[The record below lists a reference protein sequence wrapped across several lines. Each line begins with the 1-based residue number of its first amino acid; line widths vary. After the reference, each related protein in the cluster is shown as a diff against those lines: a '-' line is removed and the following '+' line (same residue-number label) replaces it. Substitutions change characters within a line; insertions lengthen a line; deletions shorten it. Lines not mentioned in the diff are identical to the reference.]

1 MSPVVAIVGRPN
13 VGKSTLFNRLIG
25 HRQALVDD
33 RPGVTRDRNYG
44 VSEALGREVV
54 IVDTG
59 GFEPEPEDDLFVV
72 VRAQAEAAIDQA
84 DIILFVVD
92 RQAGLTPADKLA
104 ADILRKRAGQR
115 MGPGGQVRDRILL
128 VVNKCD
134 SPKHDDDAAEFW
146 SLGMDNLLPISAE
159 HGRGVWEL
167 WQAVEAMLPPLPI
180 EDPTRRKTARPKHA
194 ASKDAAPKIAAPA
207 GPQDQDL
214 DPDEDLG
221 WTDAQEPGADDDW
234 EAEED
239 DDGSLEDG
247 SLPDADPLEPEEEGE
262 PGEIRIAVLG
272 RPNIGKSTLINR
284 LLGEERHVVHDA
296 PGTTMDAVDSV
307 LEVEGRRYRLVDTA
321 GVRRRTKIDD
331 RVESWAS
338 LAAIRTIERCHVVLL
353 VIDGELGATNQ
364 DTRLAALVEDRGRA
378 CIVLVN
384 RWDKVRESPDRNV
397 GVVDDEL
404 DRYLPQLSWAPRLY
418 ISALTGK
425 GCHRI
430 LPLVEQVYVEFD
442 KRISTARANR
452 FLEDAVAA
460 YSVPQLHHHPV
471 KLNYMTQA
479 RVRPPTFLIWANTPD
494 GVKAPY
500 KRYLLNKLREVFGF
514 QGTPIRLQLRQKRR
528 PGEEKEG

>member
-1 MSPVVAIVGRPN
+1 MSPVIAIVGRPN
-13 VGKSTLFNRLIG
+13 VGKSTLFNRLVG
-25 HRQALVDD
+25 SRQALVDD

-44 VSEALGREVV
+44 VSHALGRPVV

-59 GFEPEPEDDLFVV
+59 GFEPEPDDDLFVV
-72 VRAQAEAAIDQA
+72 VRAQAEAAIDEA
-84 DIILFVVD
+84 DVILFVVD

-115 MGPGGQVRDRILL
+115 MGPGGEARGRILL

-146 SLGMDNLLPISAE
+146 SLGLDTLMPISAE

-167 WQAVEAMLPPLPI
+167 WQAVEERLP
-180 EDPTRRKTARPKHA
+180 
-194 ASKDAAPKIAAPA
+194 APA
-207 GPQDQDL
+207 EGEVEDQAEASDTWA
-214 DPDEDLG
+214 DDEDEG
-221 WTDAQEPGADDDW
+221 WG
-234 EAEED
+234 EEVD
-239 DDGSLEDG
+239 EDG
-247 SLPDADPLEPEEEGE
+247 FPLSRPDAPIEPEEEGE

-272 RPNIGKSTLINR
+272 RPNIGKSTLVNR
-284 LLGEERHVVHDA
+284 LLGEDRHVVHDA
-296 PGTTMDAVDSV
+296 PGTTVDAVDSV

-321 GVRRRTKIDD
+321 GVRRRAKIDD

-338 LAAIRTIERCHVVLL
+338 LRAIRTIERCHVVLL
-353 VIDGELGATNQ
+353 VIDGELGATQQ
-364 DTRLAALVEDRGRA
+364 DTRLAALIEDRGRA

-384 RWDKVRESPDRNV
+384 RWDKVREAEDRNV

-430 LPLVEQVYVEFD
+430 LPLVEQVYAEFD
-442 KRISTARANR
+442 KRVSTARANR
-452 FLEDAVAA
+452 FLEDAVTA

-479 RVRPPTFLIWANTPD
+479 RVRPPTFVIWANTPD
-494 GVKAPY
+494 GVKDPY
-500 KRYLLNKLREVFGF
+500 KRYLQNKLREVFGF
-514 QGTPIRLQLRQKRR
+514 QGTPIRLQIRQKRR